1 MPKQE
6 ENYGLN
12 KLDLIRSGTEETQF
26 DSSAGDYIRLT
37 LYRSDTDIFVDRFYS
52 NQNTISGE
60 EQVETYS
67 AGGFVG
73 VKPNEILETNFVAGG
88 NYRLQF
94 DFLRNVF
101 DNWSNSWETP
111 KFVIIKKI
119 IADKKSP
126 AALNL
131 MFWQKY
137 LETKP
142 INNILFYVFL

>member
-60 EQVETYS
+60 EQV
-67 AGGFVG
+67 GVIVG
-73 VKPNEILETNFVAGG
+73 K
-88 NYRLQF
+88 LQN
-94 DFLRNVF
+94 LLLQRYHQV
-101 DNWSNSWETP
+101 E
-111 KFVIIKKI
+111 KK
-119 IADKKSP
+119 
-126 AALNL
+126 
-131 MFWQKY
+131 
-137 LETKP
+137 
-142 INNILFYVFL
+142 